1 MRCEGRLIFTRK
13 MAELN
18 SYWEHLAKTIE
29 PVMQIGEL
37 LVEDVRLLAEEFGV
51 DMDSVMKPEDVPT
64 NLRERLRER
73 IVAEMDGIL
82 EIPMLGELLKSG
94 DLYQSMFEQ
103 LEVEHGRLDKR
114 DVSARAFVQELMQ
127 EVMNVSIETG
137 KMRLAD
143 WDGIIERRKAASRVE
158 DVAEYVYKKFCVTLR
173 ESQEASVY
181 DFFYNK
187 SSPDEIDRLLG
198 EARESLMLA
207 SSHRGMT
214 KKRGQGM
221 SRFIIDYIRQW
232 QEQGLMKPMKSVF
245 PFCQCLQQHWNDEI
259 NLGTRQGLEAT
270 YKLRL

>member
-29 PVMQIGEL
+29 PMMQMGEL
-37 LVEDVRLLAEEFGV
+37 LVADVRLLAEEFGV
-51 DMDSVMKPEDVPT
+51 DMDSEIKPEDVPT
-64 NLRERLRER
+64 NLRERLREC
-73 IVAEMDGIL
+73 IVAKMDGKL

-94 DLYQSMFEQ
+94 DLYQSVFEQ
-103 LEVEHGRLDKR
+103 LEVQHGRLDRR

-127 EVMNVSIETG
+127 EVMDVSIETG
-137 KMRLAD
+137 KMSIAD
-143 WDGIIERRKAASRVE
+143 WHGIIERRKAASRVE
-158 DVAEYVYKKFCVTLR
+158 DVAEYVYKKFCAALQV
-173 ESQEASVY
+173 SQDDSIY
-181 DFFYNK
+181 DFFYNS

-207 SSHRGMT
+207 SVYRGMT

-221 SRFIIDYIRQW
+221 SRFIIDYIHQW
-232 QEQGLMKPMKSVF
+232 QERKLMKPMKSVF
-245 PFCQCLQQHWNDEI
+245 PFCQCLQRHWNDEI